1 MNEHKFDP
9 AKEIYINLATYRKT
23 GVSVN
28 TPVWVAAHEG
38 SYYVFSESKA
48 GKVKR
53 LRNNTNIKIAPCD
66 VRGKIHGEW
75 IEGKARLVEDQTE
88 IDAMYPAFT
97 KKYGIQMRLANFF
110 SHLMGRFNTRTI
122 IAFTLTAQSRTG
134 AEPTKP

>member
-1 MNEHKFDP
+1 MNELKFDP

-38 SYYVFSESKA
+38 NYYVFSEAKA

-53 LRNNTNIKIAPCD
+53 LRNNTKIKIAPCD

-75 IEGKARLVEDQTE
+75 IEGNARIVVDQLE
-88 IDAMYPAFT
+88 INAMYPAFT
-97 KKYGIQMRLANFF
+97 EKYGLQMRLANFL
-110 SHLMGRFNTRTI
+110 SRLTGRFDKRAI
-122 IAFTLTAQSRTG
+122 IAFTLTAQDSTQN
-134 AEPTKP
+134 

>member
-1 MNEHKFDP
+1 MNDRNFDP

-28 TPVWVAAHEG
+28 TPVWVAAHDG
-38 SYYVFSESKA
+38 NYYVFSESKA

-53 LRNNTNIKIAPCD
+53 LRNNQNIKVAPCD

-75 IEGKARLVEDQTE
+75 VEGIARLVTDQTE

-97 KKYGIQMRLANFF
+97 EKYGLQMRFANFF
-110 SHLMGRFNTRTI
+110 SRLTGRFDKRTI
-122 IAFTLTAQSRTG
+122 IAFTLSSEDTTQS
-134 AEPTKP
+134 